1 MSEQK
6 KGMLV
11 TVILGLVLI
20 LAGSLTLFISAARPH
35 YPAVITGTGD
45 PYTTRQQSGS
55 SSKRIKYNEKV
66 SVVYTDNNGVEK
78 QADGVRVKR
87 SSKSQLP
94 AVGDTIQVAEGLSV
108 HEHSL
113 ITPVAVFITGF
124 FVGIALIISGLRYGR
139 KQRRAE

>member
-66 SVVYTDNNGVEK
+66 SVVYTDKNGVEK
-78 QADGVRVKR
+78 QAEGVRVKR

-113 ITPVAVFITGF
+113 ITPVAVFITGL